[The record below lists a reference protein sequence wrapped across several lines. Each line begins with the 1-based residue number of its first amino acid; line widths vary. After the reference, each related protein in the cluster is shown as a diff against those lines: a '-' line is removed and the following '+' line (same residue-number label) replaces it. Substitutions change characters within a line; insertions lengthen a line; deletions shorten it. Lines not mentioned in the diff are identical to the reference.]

1 MSVLKP
7 ESTTSNLWEETIY
20 ELNNYSVSWDDVTHI
35 YAYDRY
41 GNIYEITKDNFEEVA
56 KCTDYERHFYPEYIT
71 IDSGIAIVG
80 ENFYME
86 RIDYSYG
93 DAWMFRYIPNYP
105 DCPKVHIDSLL
116 FNDMRRV
123 SANN

>member
-7 ESTTSNLWEETIY
+7 EPIISNLWRETID
-20 ELNNYSVSWDDVTHI
+20 ELNNYSASWDDVTHI

-41 GNIYEITKDNFEEVA
+41 GNNYEITKDNFEEVA
-56 KCTDYERHFYPEYIT
+56 KRTDYERHFHPENTT
-71 IDSGIAIVG
+71 IDNGIVIVG
-80 ENFYME
+80 NNFYMD
-86 RIDYSYG
+86 RIDFGYG
-93 DAWMFRYIPNYP
+93 DAWMFRYIPNYT